1 MPAQT
6 ALDWIDIVVILLYL
20 TATGYLGWLG
30 WKGTK
35 SASDFLLAG
44 RGAHPVIMAV
54 SYGATFLP
62 AYIGGLFSRRIT
74 RAGAAASMLVG
85 FAVSLFWLL
94 FIKAREAGAI
104 GLVKLVT
111 DGKSSLVEDRLNWPS
126 VDPIIVALPLA
137 VLTLIV
143 VSAFT
148 RPPDTAHLARCFP
161 EKTR

>member
-54 SYGATFLP
+54 SYGATF
-62 AYIGGLFSRRIT
+62 IST
-74 RAGAAASMLVG
+74 AAIVG
-85 FAVSLFWLL
+85 FGGVAGMFGMSLL
-94 FIKAREAGAI
+94 
-104 GLVKLVT
+104 
-111 DGKSSLVEDRLNWPS
+111 
-126 VDPIIVALPLA
+126 
-137 VLTLIV
+137 
-143 VSAFT
+143 
-148 RPPDTAHLARCFP
+148 
-161 EKTR
+161 